1 MVPNIRNNYIQIH
14 KIILTPPPFI
24 EVSECMYVCVCQGH
38 RLFSPIYD
46 SVPAMRF
53 FLNYFHQQ
61 YYMYGV
67 LVLI

>member
-53 FLNYFHQQ
+53 FF
-61 YYMYGV
+61 
-67 LVLI
+67 